1 MFDSKYPILAACM
14 NGGSDLGLAIAC
26 RKAGIFPS
34 ICFPRNGERKDGE
47 STTPFIDHQLTSYGS
62 NQINV
67 GVMSLHNC
75 SNKLFIDVLLKHKIS
90 HLEIWAEVSVESGRY
105 KKIGEEKSMELAIKN
120 IDKLKDNGTKILKR
134 TKGIV
139 NFKSPV
145 MPLIDAL
152 CVKGSDAPGFSNES
166 ITTKELFK
174 RIKNKAPSTIKTVIP
189 YGGIGT
195 SSQVKEYMELGAE
208 YVAIGTVFA
217 ASKESCLSLELKRT
231 MIQANS
237 LCVERLP
244 DTNQNTFILGDREG
258 VYNSLG
264 RNRQDSLEDGLYGDG
279 KTGHMYAGTSLN
291 YVTEIRS
298 VKDIVEELVKEL

>member
-47 STTPFIDHQLTSYGS
+47 STTPFIDHQLTLYGS

-75 SNKLFIDVLLKHKIS
+75 SNKLLIDVLLKYKIS
-90 HLEIWAEVSVESGRY
+90 HLEIWSEIDVDSIRY
-105 KKIGEEKSMELAIKN
+105 NKIGKERSKELAIKN
-120 IDKLKDNGTKILKR
+120 IDRLKNNGTKILRRAKNV
-134 TKGIV
+134 TTTIH
-139 NFKSPV
+139 
-145 MPLIDAL
+145 DAI
-152 CVKGSDAPGFSNES
+152 CVKGSDTAGHCNQNM
-166 ITTKELFK
+166 TTKDLFLAQK
-174 RIKNKAPSTIKTVIP
+174 SATPFVPVIP

-208 YVAIGTVFA
+208 CVAVGTLLA
-217 ASKESCLSLELKRT
+217 ASKESCLSDELKKT
-231 MIQANS
+231 MIQVNS

-244 DTNQNTFILGDREG
+244 DTDQNALVLGNKEE
-258 VYNSLG
+258 VFNSPS
-264 RNRQDSLEDGLYGDG
+264 RNRQESLIDGLYGDG
-279 KTGHMYAGTSLN
+279 RTGHIYAGKSIDH
-291 YVTEIRS
+291 VTAIRS
-298 VKDIVEELVKEL
+298 VKEIVKELVKEL

>member
-34 ICFPRNGERKDGE
+34 IVFPRNGERKDGE
-47 STTPFIDHQLTSYGS
+47 PTTPFIDHQLTSYGS

-75 SNKLFIDVLLKHKIS
+75 SNIQFINVLLKHNIS
-90 HLEIWAEVSVESGRY
+90 HLEIWTEIDVDSIRY
-105 KKIGEEKSMELAIKN
+105 KRIGKERSMELAIRN
-120 IDKLKDNGTKILKR
+120 INNLKDNGTKILKR
-134 TKGIV
+134 TKGV
-139 NFKSPV
+139 SNFKSSLI
-145 MPLIDAL
+145 PLIDAL
-152 CVKGSDAPGFSNES
+152 CVKGSDAPGHSNES

-174 RIKNKAPSTIKTVIP
+174 KIKNKVPSTIETVIP

-208 YVAIGTVFA
+208 CVAIGTLLA
-217 ASKESCLSLELKRT
+217 ASKESCLSEDVKNT
-231 MIQANS
+231 MTEVNS
-237 LCVERLP
+237 LCITRMP
-244 DTNQNTFILGDREG
+244 DTNQNTLILGDKEE
-258 VYNSLG
+258 VLNTAG
-264 RNRQDSLEDGLYGDG
+264 RNRQDSLVKGLYGDG
-279 KTGHMYAGTSLN
+279 RTGHMYAGKSIDH
-291 YVTEIRS
+291 VTEIRS